1 MRNTV
6 SLLLPVFL
14 MLQGCGKLMGLKK
27 LKPQTE
33 EAISQLAKRYQ
44 IPPADCYVLDSSYH
58 RLINKVYG
66 NRPTAAKDHL
76 QPLQV
81 IYYSKEN
88 SFQYP
93 VSWHINCYAGGFP
106 NLKWNRDGQMD
117 QFPPRQQA
125 PIDSLLPLKRTLEYL
140 RPVTAVV
147 PFNSIQY
154 DYIVLVYWSR
164 FMGRQSK
171 NLIHTVQQNARLAAD
186 KRIKLL
192 YVNNDNLFSQLNESK
207 LKTHGTQ

>member
-1 MRNTV
+1 MMRNTACI
-6 SLLLPVFL
+6 LFPVFL

-58 RLINKVYG
+58 RLISEVYAG
-66 NRPTAAKDHL
+66 MPTAAKDNL

-106 NLKWNRDGQMD
+106 NLKWNRDGRME
-117 QFPPRQQA
+117 QFPPEQQA
-125 PIDSLLPLKRTLEYL
+125 PLDSLLSLKKRMEFL
-140 RPVTAVV
+140 RPVTGVV
-147 PFNSIQY
+147 PFNSISY
-154 DYIVLVYWSR
+154 DHIVMVYWNR
-164 FMGRQSK
+164 FMGHQSA
-171 NLIHTVQQNARLAAD
+171 NLIRTAQQNAALAGN
-186 KRIKLL
+186 KRIKII
-192 YVNNDNLFSQLNESK
+192 YVNNDNLFSQLNR
-207 LKTHGTQ
+207 